1 MADFVGCGTSS
12 ARYVLEDFHVKIR
25 SAHGFAIID
34 LLFVCGII
42 GIVSGMALPR
52 LVSARNSAGAASA
65 IASMRVINSAQLTF
79 AITCGN
85 GFYAPNLTSLAK
97 VPIGSNDGFLKVDLG
112 SADVVVKSGFTIQ
125 MSGTPFAGAP
135 DTCNSL
141 GAGAAAMAFKAG
153 ADPLDP
159 NMRRFFAIN
168 AMGTIYEDTASMFAA
183 MPEAA
188 LPASGQPLH

>member
-1 MADFVGCGTSS
+1 M
-12 ARYVLEDFHVKIR
+12 KIR

-42 GIVSGMALPR
+42 GILSGMALPR
-52 LVSARNSAGAASA
+52 LVSARNSAGAASG
-65 IASMRVINSAQLTF
+65 IASMRIINSAQLTF

-97 VPIGSNDGFLKVDLG
+97 MPVGADNAFISLDLG
-112 SADVVVKSGFTIQ
+112 SADVMVKSGFTIQ

-135 DTCNSL
+135 DTCNGL
-141 GAGAAAMAFKAG
+141 GAGATSMAFKAG
-153 ADPLDP
+153 ADPLDA
-159 NMRRFFAIN
+159 NMTRFFAIN